1 MKDELRQAIDTI
13 PGFVWSA
20 LPDGNVDFLN
30 QRWCDY
36 TGVSL
41 QDASGRGWLS
51 AIHPEDLP
59 RLVDDWSAL
68 LNGREPGEFEARLRR
83 SDGTFRWF
91 LIRAVPLCD
100 AADRRAYLAGSGRAE
115 WIPEITETI
124 FGHHKVSRYRG
135 RDGWLVEPFR
145 RADWMDV
152 SMGAITCELS
162 RRLLAQALSLW
173 PRAGFHK
180 RLVQL
185 ALLRVRTHPWSPLP
199 MVKL

>member
-59 RLVDDWSAL
+59 RLVDDWSSL

-100 AADRRAYLAGSGRAE
+100 EPA
-115 WIPEITETI
+115 
-124 FGHHKVSRYRG
+124 VS
-135 RDGWLVEPFR
+135 
-145 RADWMDV
+145 
-152 SMGAITCELS
+152 
-162 RRLLAQALSLW
+162 
-173 PRAGFHK
+173 
-180 RLVQL
+180 
-185 ALLRVRTHPWSPLP
+185 
-199 MVKL
+199 